1 MIEAERIG
9 ASQHNAA
16 FFLNGAGCFKPK
28 ADGTLWRQK
37 EKSHAIYRYDISFPH
52 LCAAKRAVH
61 LKSSLVSLVA

>member
-28 ADGTLWRQK
+28 ADGTLWRQNPHGTGNK
-37 EKSHAIYRYDISFPH
+37 KYPDQIKDHFFISLTNTAF
-52 LCAAKRAVH
+52 
-61 LKSSLVSLVA
+61 